1 MQGDDYEYCCSNVLN
16 TIKILKSL
24 GFTIHPD
31 KSKFIPTQYIIY
43 LEFILNSAQMTIT
56 LTLEKKGI
64 ILRLCQA
71 IIKEYVVTIRFL
83 SKLIGNSVAAFP
95 GVALGPYYYK
105 ALELYNAKTLQ
116 QSNGNYDASVRLSN
130 EVKKEL

>member
-1 MQGDDYEYCCSNVLN
+1 
-16 TIKILKSL
+16 
-24 GFTIHPD
+24 
-31 KSKFIPTQYIIY
+31 
-43 LEFILNSAQMTIT
+43 MTIT

-83 SKLIGNSVAAFP
+83 SKLTGNSVAVFP
-95 GVALGPYYYK
+95 AVALGPYYYK
-105 ALELYNAKTLQ
+105 ALESYNAKTLQ
-116 QSNGNYDASVRLSN
+116 QSNGTYDASVRLSN